1 MIEVIPFEPE
11 HIFGMK
17 PLIKDQY
24 LEHALQNMEYLQ
36 SLKKCGVAYSGFTKD
51 GVCVGAAGVRQINLK
66 TFEGWAILSED
77 SHKNIKSILRAVD
90 LFIQNY
96 FEFDVADR
104 FQATVRLS
112 YEKGHRFAKLLK
124 FEPEGILKNYEDN
137 EDFMMYARVNSWLK

>member
-1 MIEVIPFEPE
+1 MIEVVPFEPE

-17 PLIKDQY
+17 PLIKDKY
-24 LEHALQNMEYLQ
+24 LEQALQNMEYLQ
-36 SLKKCGVAYSGFTKD
+36 SLKKYGVAYSGFTKD
-51 GVCVGAAGVRQINLK
+51 RVCVGAAGVRQINLK

-96 FEFDVADR
+96 FEFGVADR

>member
-1 MIEVIPFEPE
+1 MIKVIPFEPE

-17 PLIKDQY
+17 PLIKDGE
-24 LEHALQNMEYLQ
+24 LEQALTNMEYLKC
-36 SLKKCGVAYSGFTKD
+36 LKQYGVAYSGFTKD
-51 GVCVGAAGVRQINLK
+51 GTCVGAAGVRQINLK

-96 FEFDVADR
+96 FEYGVADR

-124 FEPEGILKNYEDN
+124 FEPEGILKNYEN
-137 EDFMMYARVNSWLK
+137 GEDFMIYGRVNTWL

>member
-1 MIEVIPFEPE
+1 
-11 HIFGMK
+11 
-17 PLIKDQY
+17 
-24 LEHALQNMEYLQ
+24 MEYLQ
-36 SLKKCGVAYSGFTKD
+36 SLKKYGVAYSGFTKD

-96 FEFDVADR
+96 FEYGVADR

>member
-1 MIEVIPFEPE
+1 MIEVVPFEPE

-17 PLIKDQY
+17 PLIKDKY
-24 LEHALQNMEYLQ
+24 LEQALQNMEYLQ
-36 SLKKCGVAYSGFTKD
+36 SLKKYGVAYSGFTKD

-77 SHKNIKSILRAVD
+77 SHKNIKSIIRAVD

-96 FEFDVADR
+96 FQFDVADR

>member
-17 PLIKDQY
+17 PLIKDGE
-24 LEHALQNMEYLQ
+24 LEQALTNMEYLKC
-36 SLKKCGVAYSGFTKD
+36 LKQYGVAYSGFTKD

-77 SHKNIKSILRAVD
+77 SYKNIKSIIRAVN
-90 LFIQNY
+90 LFIQNH
-96 FEFDVADR
+96 FEFNVADR
-104 FQATVRLS
+104 FQATVKLS

-124 FEPEGILKNYEDN
+124 FEPEGILKNYEN
-137 EDFMMYARVNSWLK
+137 GEDFMIYGRVNTWL

>member
-1 MIEVIPFEPE
+1 MIEVVPFEPE

-17 PLIKDQY
+17 PLIKDKY
-24 LEHALQNMEYLQ
+24 LEQALQNMEYLQ
-36 SLKKCGVAYSGFTKD
+36 SLKKYGVAYSGFTKD
-51 GVCVGAAGVRQINLK
+51 GVCVGATGVRQINLK

-96 FEFDVADR
+96 FEFGVADR

>member
-17 PLIKDQY
+17 PLIKDKY
-24 LEHALQNMEYLQ
+24 LEQALQNMEYLQ
-36 SLKKCGVAYSGFTKD
+36 SLKKYGVAYSGFTKD

-96 FEFDVADR
+96 FAFNVADR

>member
-1 MIEVIPFEPE
+1 MIEVVPFEPE

-17 PLIKDQY
+17 PLIKDGE
-24 LEHALQNMEYLQ
+24 LEQALTNMEYLKC
-36 SLKKCGVAYSGFTKD
+36 LKQYGVAYSGFTKD

-77 SHKNIKSILRAVD
+77 SHKNIKSIIRAVN
-90 LFIQNY
+90 LFIQNH

-104 FQATVRLS
+104 FQATVKLS

-124 FEPEGILKNYEDN
+124 FEPEGILKNYEN
-137 EDFMMYARVNSWLK
+137 GEDFMIYGRVNTWL

>member
-1 MIEVIPFEPE
+1 LIKVIPFEPE

-17 PLIKDQY
+17 PLIKDKFFEQ
-24 LEHALQNMEYLQ
+24 ALQNMDYLKN
-36 SLKKCGVAYSGFTKD
+36 LKQYGVAYSGFTQD

-77 SHKNIKSILRAVD
+77 SHKQIKSIIRAVD

-104 FQATVRLS
+104 FQATVKLS
-112 YEKGHRFAKLLK
+112 YKKGHRFAKLLK
-124 FEPEGILKNYEDN
+124 FEPEGILKCYEDGA
-137 EDFMMYARVNSWLK
+137 DFMMYARTNTWLK

>member
-1 MIEVIPFEPE
+1 
-11 HIFGMK
+11 
-17 PLIKDQY
+17 
-24 LEHALQNMEYLQ
+24 MEYLQ
-36 SLKKCGVAYSGFTKD
+36 SLKKYGVAYSGFTKD
-51 GVCVGAAGVRQINLK
+51 GACVGAAGVRQINLK
-66 TFEGWAILSED
+66 TFEGWAILAED

-96 FEFDVADR
+96 FEFGVADR

>member
-1 MIEVIPFEPE
+1 MIEVVPFEPE

-17 PLIKDQY
+17 PLIKDTY
-24 LEHALQNMEYLQ
+24 LEQALNNMEYLKC
-36 SLKKCGVAYSGFTKD
+36 LKQYGVAYSGFTKD
-51 GVCVGAAGVRQINLK
+51 GICVGAAGVRQINLK

-96 FEFDVADR
+96 FEFNVADR

>member
-1 MIEVIPFEPE
+1 MIEVVPFEPE

-17 PLIKDQY
+17 PLIKDKY

-36 SLKKCGVAYSGFTKD
+36 SLKKYGVAYSGFTKD
-51 GVCVGAAGVRQINLK
+51 GVCVGAAGIRQINLK

>member
-17 PLIKDQY
+17 PLIKDKY
-24 LEHALQNMEYLQ
+24 LEQALQNMEYLQ
-36 SLKKCGVAYSGFTKD
+36 SLKKYGVAYSGFTKD

-96 FEFDVADR
+96 FEFNVADR

>member
-17 PLIKDQY
+17 PLIKDGE
-24 LEHALQNMEYLQ
+24 LEQALTNMEYLQ
-36 SLKKCGVAYSGFTKD
+36 SLKKYGVAYSGFTKD

-96 FEFDVADR
+96 FAFNVADR

>member
-1 MIEVIPFEPE
+1 MIEVVPFEPE

-17 PLIKDQY
+17 PLIKDKY
-24 LEHALQNMEYLQ
+24 LEQALQNMEYLQ
-36 SLKKCGVAYSGFTKD
+36 SLKKYGVAYSGFTKD
-51 GVCVGAAGVRQINLK
+51 GVCVGAAGVRQVNLK

>member
-17 PLIKDQY
+17 PLIKDKY
-24 LEHALQNMEYLQ
+24 LEQALQNMEYLQ
-36 SLKKCGVAYSGFTKD
+36 SLKKYGVAYSGFTKD
-51 GVCVGAAGVRQINLK
+51 GVCVGAAGVRQLNLK

-124 FEPEGILKNYEDN
+124 FEPEGILKNYEDS

>member
-1 MIEVIPFEPE
+1 MIEVVPFEPE

-17 PLIKDQY
+17 PLIKDKY
-24 LEHALQNMEYLQ
+24 LECALQNMEYLQ
-36 SLKKCGVAYSGFTKD
+36 SLKKYGVAYSGFTKE

>member
-1 MIEVIPFEPE
+1 
-11 HIFGMK
+11 MK
-17 PLIKDQY
+17 PLIKDKY

-66 TFEGWAILSED
+66 TFEGWAVLSED

>member
-1 MIEVIPFEPE
+1 MIEVVPFEPE

-17 PLIKDQY
+17 PLIKDKY
-24 LEHALQNMEYLQ
+24 LEYALQNMEYLQ
-36 SLKKCGVAYSGFTKD
+36 SLKKYGVAYSGFTKD

-77 SHKNIKSILRAVD
+77 SHKNIKSILKAVD

-124 FEPEGILKNYEDN
+124 FEPEGILKNYEDG
-137 EDFMMYARVNSWLK
+137 EDFMMYARVDTWLK

>member
-17 PLIKDQY
+17 PLIKDGE
-24 LEHALQNMEYLQ
+24 LEQALTNMEYLKC
-36 SLKKCGVAYSGFTKD
+36 LKRYGVAYSGFTKD

-77 SHKNIKSILRAVD
+77 SHKNIKSIIRAVD
-90 LFIQNY
+90 LFIKNH
-96 FEFDVADR
+96 FKFDVADR
-104 FQATVRLS
+104 FQATVKLS

-124 FEPEGILKNYEDN
+124 FEPEGILKNYEN
-137 EDFMMYARVNSWLK
+137 GEDFMIYGRINTWL

>member
-1 MIEVIPFEPE
+1 MIEVVPFEPE

-17 PLIKDQY
+17 PLIKDKY
-24 LEHALQNMEYLQ
+24 LEQALQNMEYLQ
-36 SLKKCGVAYSGFTKD
+36 SLKKYGVAYSGFTKE

>member
-1 MIEVIPFEPE
+1 MIEVVPFEPE

-17 PLIKDQY
+17 PLIKDKY
-24 LEHALQNMEYLQ
+24 LEQALQNMEYLQ
-36 SLKKCGVAYSGFTKD
+36 SLKKYGVAYSGFTKE

-77 SHKNIKSILRAVD
+77 SHKNIKSIIRAVD

-96 FEFDVADR
+96 FEFNVADR

-137 EDFMMYARVNSWLK
+137 EEENREKNGQLLLF

>member
-1 MIEVIPFEPE
+1 MIEVVPFEPE

-17 PLIKDQY
+17 PLIKDKY
-24 LEHALQNMEYLQ
+24 LEQALQNMEYLQ
-36 SLKKCGVAYSGFTKD
+36 SLKKYGVAYSGFTKE

-96 FEFDVADR
+96 FAFNVADR